1 MPQGTPQKPEVRE
14 DEEEQLFRDHPD
26 TVLPCVFPQ
35 RAAVPH
41 LLLSSSKGPCAGAIG
56 EESAPP
62 APQHRHAPPRCAGG
76 HAGAPSYVI
85 RDMEPLLPGTP
96 REPGIKGASC
106 AAPLSPGVPPCTP
119 QGSAGKRRGPDTD
132 FQGKDTAPA
141 PPGRRCHCRDIPPGR
156 LTRPPEEQVSPR
168 EYPSSGAPV
177 PPVPEASSHGTH
189 SPGASHA
196 AAGLRQAFPPA
207 PARNVPGSL
216 TRGLL
221 QSPPEIRGSARCLR
235 AAPGTAPS
243 PHCAHCRTLVWF
255 TGRGRLISMRLRLAS
270 GMMRRQSLRERG
282 SAPRGTGGDARRKA
296 FLRTASGHASSR
308 SARETGRG
316 DVRPLCRGTVPRLKN
331 CKVVLIMKNKLTAAV
346 LAASLLASAGAA
358 VAAPAAGGMAGNG
371 SKPAGK
377 CNENPAG
384 WCLTHEP

>member
-1 MPQGTPQKPEVRE
+1 MP
-14 DEEEQLFRDHPD
+14 
-26 TVLPCVFPQ
+26 
-35 RAAVPH
+35 
-41 LLLSSSKGPCAGAIG
+41 
-56 EESAPP
+56 
-62 APQHRHAPPRCAGG
+62 G
-76 HAGAPSYVI
+76 H
-85 RDMEPLLPGTP
+85 T
-96 REPGIKGASC
+96 
-106 AAPLSPGVPPCTP
+106 
-119 QGSAGKRRGPDTD
+119 
-132 FQGKDTAPA
+132 
-141 PPGRRCHCRDIPPGR
+141 PGR

-358 VAAPAAGGMAGNG
+358 VAAPAAGGMAENG

-377 CNENPAG
+377 CNENPQQIVVVEMFPV
-384 WCLTHEP
+384 H

>member
-1 MPQGTPQKPEVRE
+1 MP
-14 DEEEQLFRDHPD
+14 
-26 TVLPCVFPQ
+26 
-35 RAAVPH
+35 
-41 LLLSSSKGPCAGAIG
+41 
-56 EESAPP
+56 
-62 APQHRHAPPRCAGG
+62 G
-76 HAGAPSYVI
+76 H
-85 RDMEPLLPGTP
+85 T
-96 REPGIKGASC
+96 
-106 AAPLSPGVPPCTP
+106 
-119 QGSAGKRRGPDTD
+119 
-132 FQGKDTAPA
+132 
-141 PPGRRCHCRDIPPGR
+141 PGR

-282 SAPRGTGGDARRKA
+282 SAPRGTGGRAAESFSPHSLRPRVLPERTGNRPRR
-296 FLRTASGHASSR
+296 R
-308 SARETGRG
+308 
-316 DVRPLCRGTVPRLKN
+316 
-331 CKVVLIMKNKLTAAV
+331 
-346 LAASLLASAGAA
+346 AASLSRHC
-358 VAAPAAGGMAGNG
+358 APPE
-371 SKPAGK
+371 K
-377 CNENPAG
+377 
-384 WCLTHEP
+384 L